1 METQASAAP
10 NGGLEFLNRWLD
22 VVTSPI
28 IAEIGPVVLM
38 ENQPIDKSRKE
49 PLLLLAQHWNEAAR
63 RSRQRTVVVNIEDSG
78 PRRSW
83 TFQSDL
89 LAAGGIGAIL
99 DISRKREVCFI
110 PRLQLHKDASICVRV
125 SALYS

>member
-28 IAEIGPVVLM
+28 IAEIGLVVLM

-49 PLLLLAQHWNEAAR
+49 PLLLLA
-63 RSRQRTVVVNIEDSG
+63 
-78 PRRSW
+78 
-83 TFQSDL
+83 
-89 LAAGGIGAIL
+89 
-99 DISRKREVCFI
+99 
-110 PRLQLHKDASICVRV
+110 
-125 SALYS
+125 